1 MLRHRPQ
8 CVPVIGTEPSR
19 SGWRSG
25 SSSTSRFPVR
35 RRCSLTATVPI
46 GEPVVVMG
54 ALPGTVLREVPRS
67 VTWLRN
73 TAAAMARQ
81 PSMKIHFY
89 E

>member
-1 MLRHRPQ
+1 
-8 CVPVIGTEPSR
+8 
-19 SGWRSG
+19 
-25 SSSTSRFPVR
+25 
-35 RRCSLTATVPI
+35 LTATVPI